1 MIDNETRKLL
11 ITLAEKYETAQFLD
25 GDPSWFMHQ
34 VKGNLNQEVMAF
46 LASCL
51 SYGSRKQ
58 FLPKIQWLLTKANG
72 DIDQWIR
79 SGQWRRHVPDD
90 DSRCFYR
97 LYTFHHMH
105 TLLNAYQ
112 QIMAEFGSLGEMVR
126 TNASDTLSAIECICH
141 NFARYGS
148 TGVVP
153 KDATSACKR
162 VCMFM
167 RWMVRDNSPVD
178 LGLWAHF
185 IDRRTLIMPLD
196 THVLTQA
203 CRLGL
208 LTSKTASM
216 SAAIRLS
223 KALAEV
229 FTDDPLRG
237 DFALFGY
244 GVNNPN

>member
-1 MIDNETRKLL
+1 MIDKDTHKLL
-11 ITLAEKYETAQFLD
+11 KTLAEKYETTQFLD
-25 GDPSWFMHQ
+25 SDPSWFMHQ
-34 VKGNLNQEVMAF
+34 VNGKLNQEAMAF

-58 FLPKIQWLLTKANG
+58 FLPKIQWMLTKSEG
-72 DIDQWIR
+72 EIDKWVR
-79 SGQWRRHVPDD
+79 FGKWRNHVPDD
-90 DSRCFYR
+90 DRRCFYR
-97 LYTFHHMH
+97 LYTFHHMYA
-105 TLLNAYQ
+105 LLNAYE
-112 QIMAEFGSLGEMVR
+112 QIIADFGSLGEMVR
-126 TNASDTLSAIECICH
+126 QQASDTLTAIEIICH
-141 NFARYGS
+141 TFAQRGS

-153 KDATSACKR
+153 KDTTSACKR
-162 VCMFM
+162 VSMFM

-178 LGLWAHF
+178 LGLWNF
-185 IDRRTLIMPLD
+185 IDKRTLIIPLD

-229 FTDDPLRG
+229 FPDDPVRG

-244 GVNNPN
+244 GVNSK